1 MIYENSIKYFTS
13 ALSGRL
19 CDEILQYALTQKRE
33 EANVVSS
40 SDDLFKVRNSS
51 VAFLNDSWIFKEIQ
65 PYINI
70 ANEEAKWNF
79 DLDTCEPFQ
88 FTEYDGSK
96 KQHYSWHVDYNPKP
110 FKDNLVRKL
119 SATVSLVDGSSYEGG
134 DLEFSFRDGY
144 EIIDKV
150 CDEIRPR
157 GSIVVFPSFTMHR
170 VKPVTAGTRYSLVA
184 WTLGAPFQ

>member
-1 MIYENSIKYFTS
+1 MM
-13 ALSGRL
+13 
-19 CDEILQYALTQKRE
+19 DQK
-33 EANVVSS
+33 N
-40 SDDLFKVRNSS
+40 
-51 VAFLNDSWIFKEIQ
+51 
-65 PYINI
+65 NI
-70 ANEEAKWNF
+70 IV
-79 DLDTCEPFQ
+79 
-88 FTEYDGSK
+88 GI
-96 KQHYSWHVDYNPKP
+96 VDYNPKP

-134 DLEFSFRDGY
+134 DLEFSFRDSY